1 MAKNM
6 YRVNKKAQ
14 KVFQNSVASG
24 NSSYA
29 NGPARPGGLPPTN
42 LSGVSS
48 ASSVSS
54 RSLGSSGFS
63 SFSSGS
69 SFDDLVQR
77 LQSIQAQNNTWSA
90 QQAQKQM
97 DFQSA
102 EGAKARQFNHDEAEL
117 NRTWQEYMSS
127 TAHQREIKDLSA
139 AGLNPVLSAM
149 GGTGAPVTSG
159 ATASGYSPGSGAKGD
174 TDTSLSS
181 ALVGLFSSMLQSQTA
196 LTNQAVSAQNN
207 LAVAE
212 KYTSMQKLITQMQNE
227 TQLTSAGIY
236 TAASRYAAQVGA
248 DATKVAASIHAAA
261 QKYGYDLSAMTQ
273 QQLAAFNAQV
283 NKDLANMGYQHDFD
297 IHEAYPNNMYQ
308 LAGSLAESI
317 FGRDSSGSGLGKIGS
332 VTSAL
337 KGLISGSSSRG
348 KTVGGSGSRSS
359 RSSR

>member
-1 MAKNM
+1 MLAGSSA
-6 YRVNKKAQ
+6 Y
-14 KVFQNSVASG
+14 NSAMSSGRGVATKLTN
-24 NSSYA
+24 NSS
-29 NGPARPGGLPPTN
+29 GLH
-42 LSGVSS
+42 
-48 ASSVSS
+48 SS
-54 RSLGSSGFS
+54 RSPLEMAAIAG
-63 SFSSGS
+63 SGS
-69 SFDDLVQR
+69 SAYEDLYSR
-77 LQSIQAQNNTWSA
+77 LQDIQAQNNAWSA
-90 QQAQKQM
+90 QQAQRQM

-149 GGTGAPVTSG
+149 GGSGAPVTSG
-159 ATASGYSPGSGAKGD
+159 ATASGYSPGSGSKGD

-212 KYTSMQKLITQMQNE
+212 KYTSMQKLVTQMQNE

-317 FGRDSSGSGLGKIGS
+317 FGHDASGSGLGKIGS

-337 KGLISGSSSRG
+337 KGFFSSSNSRG
-348 KTVGGSGSRSS
+348 KSVGGSGSRSS
-359 RSSR
+359 RPSR

>member
-1 MAKNM
+1 MALTGKGINPGQASF
-6 YRVNKKAQ
+6 RK
-14 KVFQNSVASG
+14 SVASG

-29 NGPARPGGLPPTN
+29 NGPARPGGLPPIG
-42 LSGVSS
+42 LSGSS
-48 ASSVSS
+48 ASS
-54 RSLGSSGFS
+54 L
-63 SFSSGS
+63 SSGS
-69 SFDDLVQR
+69 SFSSFGGSSYDDVLSQ
-77 LQSIQAQNNTWSA
+77 LYSISGQNNAWSA

-102 EGAKARQFNHDEAEL
+102 EAAKVRQFNHDEAEL
-117 NRTWQEYMSS
+117 NRSWQEMMSS

-149 GGTGAPVTSG
+149 GGSGAPVTSG

-181 ALVGLFSSMLQSQTA
+181 ALVTFLSSMLQSQTA
-196 LTNQAVSAQNN
+196 LANQAVSAQTN
-207 LAVAE
+207 LAVAD
-212 KYTSMQKLITQMQNE
+212 KYTSMQKLVTQMQNE

-236 TAASRYAAQVGA
+236 TAATRYAAEIGA

-283 NKDLANMGYQHDFD
+283 NKDLANMGYQYDFD
-297 IHEAYPNNMYQ
+297 IHEAYPNNFYQ

-317 FGRDSSGSGLGKIGS
+317 FGSDASGSGLGKIGS
-332 VTSAL
+332 VSSAL
-337 KGLISGSSSRG
+337 KAMFSGSDRRG

-359 RSSR
+359 R